1 MLAHARRQFRSES
14 RINVY
19 VTPSWTLRL
28 STSCTSLEL
37 HFVAFDTRLLKMATP
52 CEIISN
58 FSLLFFGGFH
68 AHIICCCSQTIF
80 PVCVLEKNHRL
91 SAPLRTTYLLMG
103 GSQDTSGYNWDAYVV
118 IQTKPSN
125 LTCLPSLNYFVNT

>member
-1 MLAHARRQFRSES
+1 MGNIRNSPLLEPIVSYIPILSVVLAHARRQFRSES

-58 FSLLFFGGFH
+58 FSLLFFWR
-68 AHIICCCSQTIF
+68 F
-80 PVCVLEKNHRL
+80 PRSYNLLLLANNLSCVCVLEKNHRL

-103 GSQDTSGYNWDAYVV
+103 GSQDTSGYN
-118 IQTKPSN
+118 
-125 LTCLPSLNYFVNT
+125 